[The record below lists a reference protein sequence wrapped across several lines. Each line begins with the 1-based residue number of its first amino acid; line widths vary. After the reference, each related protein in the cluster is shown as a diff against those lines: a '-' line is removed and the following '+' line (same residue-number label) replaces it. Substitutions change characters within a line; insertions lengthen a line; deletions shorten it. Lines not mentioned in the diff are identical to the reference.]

1 MIRLSLT
8 PTICGFSHS
17 LNHYK
22 QIVLRHT
29 SLFFV
34 TKCALVGFLLS
45 GSVLLSPL
53 LGKILLSLLLDFL
66 LR

>member
-1 MIRLSLT
+1 MIGLSLT
-8 PTICGFSHS
+8 LTYSGFSQS

-22 QIVLRHT
+22 QIVLRH
-29 SLFFV
+29 SNLFFV
-34 TKCALVGFLLS
+34 TKCTLVVFLLS